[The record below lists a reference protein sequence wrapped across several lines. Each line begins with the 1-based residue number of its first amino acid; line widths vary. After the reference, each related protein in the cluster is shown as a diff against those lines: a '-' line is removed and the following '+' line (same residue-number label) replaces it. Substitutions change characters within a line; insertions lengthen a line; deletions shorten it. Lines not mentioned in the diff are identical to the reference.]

1 MRLMKLFTWLFL
13 LVLFIGTKAWAQ
25 EDQKIE
31 VSVNLGWTAADG
43 VSGDH
48 VLAADG
54 NFYNAIDPKDAFSWS
69 LTGEYFITDNIEI
82 GFMYDDQ
89 KSKLEVTGTAKR
101 QIGDMDI
108 RGYHGIFSYNFG
120 EKGERM
126 RPFFLAGIGGTHYS
140 SVDVT
145 VNGIPGTIDG
155 NMKASATF
163 GGGIKYYATRNLGL
177 RLQARWT
184 PTYITTNSND
194 GWWCDPFYGCYV
206 VGNAQY
212 SNQFEFTAGVNLHF

>member
-1 MRLMKLFTWLFL
+1 MKFLSWIFL
-13 LVLFIGTKAWAQ
+13 LLLFFGTKAWAQ

-31 VSVNLGWTAADG
+31 VSVNFGWTAADG

-54 NFYNAIDPKDAFSWS
+54 NFYNAIDPKDAFSWCV
-69 LTGEYFITDNIEI
+69 TGEYFLTDNIEL
-82 GFMYDDQ
+82 GFLYDDQ
-89 KSKLEVTGTAKR
+89 KSKLEVTGTAKT
-101 QIGDMDI
+101 QVADMDI
-108 RGYHGIFSYNFG
+108 RNFHGIFSYNLG

-126 RPFFLAGIGGTHYS
+126 RPFLFFGIGGTHYS
-140 SVDVT
+140 SVDVE
-145 VNGIPGTIDG
+145 VNGVRGTIDG
-155 NMKASATF
+155 NTKASATL
-163 GGGIKYYATRNLGL
+163 GGGIKYYATRNVGL
-177 RLQARWT
+177 RLQGRWT

-206 VGNAQY
+206 VSGAQY